1 MRLHFASAP
10 LPPRFRSASLRSAP
24 PLAGHLDFTYL
35 CPCLSMVGMPC
46 HLFHCY
52 NMSKRS
58 LFWGNASG
66 KLGEAVFYRAGG
78 NQRTRTYV
86 EKIANPRTLPQMINR
101 LGMGNL
107 AAFYRSLAPVL
118 KYSMTER
125 KPGQSAFN
133 VFVQKSKRLDGAV
146 LPAESARAGFS
157 IPYGMCTSV
166 GSAPW
171 APRPFVIKSAD
182 ADPVTALAINMTA
195 SGEETVNPIISPAYN
210 ADALRNGLI
219 TMVNARKAWFDGL
232 PVAFK
237 LWVIISEY
245 NDEGFSS
252 YYRSVS
258 IDAMGVQD
266 FTDPTEVQK
275 ITVSGDFSNTPAYVV
290 PFGFATA
297 TDGTQYLAVG
307 IGGHA
312 GAGNGCYFASAFV
325 SYKDTQLRV
334 SNSTM
339 VAVDGADSDYIGQCL
354 PGGDVYNQVL
364 REYGFSPANPL
375 ESVAADV
382 AGGGG
387 ILPRPSYQ
395 ITVTANPANGGSV
408 NGSGSYEE
416 GDTATLQATAAADYE
431 FQRWSDGVTDN
442 PRTIVVSQSL
452 TLQAIFAST
461 DDDPGLAG

>member
-1 MRLHFASAP
+1 
-10 LPPRFRSASLRSAP
+10 
-24 PLAGHLDFTYL
+24 
-35 CPCLSMVGMPC
+35 
-46 HLFHCY
+46 
-52 NMSKRS
+52 MSKRS

-86 EKIANPRTLPQMINR
+86 QKIANPRTLPQVINR

-118 KYSMTER
+118 KYSMTDR
-125 KPGQSAFN
+125 KSGQSAFN
-133 VFVQKSKRLDGAV
+133 LFVQKSKRLDGATM
-146 LPAESARAGFS
+146 PAESARDGYS
-157 IPYGMCTSV
+157 IPFGMCTSS

-171 APRPFVIKSAD
+171 TPRPFVFSSSD
-182 ADPVTALAINMTA
+182 ADPVKALAVNITA
-195 SGEETVNPIISPAYN
+195 SVGEVAAPIVSPIYN
-210 ADALRNGLI
+210 AEALRNGII

-232 PVAFK
+232 PAAFK
-237 LWVIISEY
+237 LWAIISEY
-245 NDEGFSS
+245 NDEGFST

-258 IDAMGVQD
+258 IDALGVQD
-266 FTDPTEVQK
+266 FTDPVEVQK

-297 TDGTQYLAVG
+297 ADGTQYLCVG

-334 SNSTM
+334 SNSSM
-339 VAVDGADSDYIGQCL
+339 IAVDGGDSDFIGQFL
-354 PGGDVYNQVL
+354 PGGDIYNQVL
-364 REYGFSPANPL
+364 KEFGFAPENPL
-375 ESVAADV
+375 ESVSADV

-387 ILPRPSYQ
+387 IMPKPSYQ
-395 ITVTANPANGGSV
+395 ITVTANPSQGGSV
-408 NGSGSYEE
+408 SGAGSYEE
-416 GDTATLQATAAADYE
+416 GDTATLQATAATDYE

-452 TLQAIFAST
+452 TLQAIFVST